1 MRAFPEFAIARRRMV
16 DEQLVP
22 KGIKDERV
30 LDVMKK
36 VPRHLFVEQ
45 ALQAQAYG
53 DAPLPIGEK
62 QTISQPYIVAFMT
75 ESLELKG
82 REEILEIGTGSGYQ
96 AAVLS
101 CLARR
106 VYTIE
111 RHTPLARRARQVLDR
126 LGCSNVQLKLG
137 DGTLGWPE
145 MGPFDGIM
153 VTAGAPVLPE
163 QLKAQL
169 KIGGRLIVPVGDKA
183 QQVLLRVRRTGDDTF
198 EEERLLGCRFVP
210 LVGAN
215 GWEDGHY

>member
-1 MRAFPEFAIARRRMV
+1 MRSFPEYAIARRRMV
-16 DEQLVP
+16 EEQLIP
-22 KGIKDERV
+22 KGVEDELV
-30 LDVMKK
+30 LDAMNK

-53 DAPLPIGEK
+53 DSPLPIGEK
-62 QTISQPYIVAFMT
+62 QTISQPYMVAFMT
-75 ESLELKG
+75 EALELKG
-82 REEILEIGTGSGYQ
+82 REEVLEIGTGSGYQ

-137 DGTLGWPE
+137 DGTLGWAE

-153 VTAGAPVLPE
+153 VTAGAPVLP
-163 QLKAQL
+163 QKLKAQL
-169 KIGGRLIVPVGDKA
+169 KPGGRLIVPVGDKS
-183 QQVLLRVRRTGDDTF
+183 QQVLLRVRRTGEESY

-210 LVGAN
+210 LVGEN
-215 GWEDGHY
+215 GWENGNY